1 MTRDAT
7 TESAAIGRRFL
18 RTVFMCFD
26 WRILAGF
33 AAVDLGLVAASPH
46 LALDAIPV
54 ELVLLCPIS
63 AVTMVRRMNAERR
76 ARAASSEEDPRPA
89 AAIRTTL

>member
-1 MTRDAT
+1 MTPGFSAGRAAT
-7 TESAAIGRRFL
+7 SSGFL

-33 AAVDLGLVAASPH
+33 GVIDLGLLAASPQ
-46 LALDAIPV
+46 LALEALPV

-63 AVTMVRRMNAERR
+63 AALMMRRMSAERR
-76 ARAASSEEDPRPA
+76 ARVASSEEDAWPA
-89 AAIRTTL
+89 ATRAAK